1 MTLFIMR
8 LKYDENK
15 LIQFFWHCIYQLT
28 ISMTLFITEN
38 EFLRY
43 VCLLDERFRKWTL
56 CTYYSHMLLYIY

>member
-1 MTLFIMR
+1 MR

-43 VCLLDERFRKWTL
+43 VCLLDERFRK
-56 CTYYSHMLLYIY
+56 